1 MSDTS
6 KVPDILFLEQ
16 CGTRLKKYLN
26 FIKIEHTLF
35 SLPMIYSGVFLASHE
50 RPELSL
56 LILVLAAAIGARL
69 VAMTLNRII
78 DREIDKHNPRTM
90 RRELPSGKMNLKES
104 YGVLLFGFVL
114 YLVSAKLISDFC
126 FYLSPIPLIIF
137 VIYPY
142 LKRFT
147 PLAHFGVGLGLAM
160 GPLGGFF
167 AVTGSFA
174 RFGEALLLPF
184 FNLFWATGFDIIYS
198 TLDEEFDKKAGL
210 FSFPSRFGKKRALQ
224 ISGVLH
230 LLAFIVLAG
239 LVFISLKAIIAVPF
253 LLLSGF
259 LLWLE
264 QHKAEDV
271 ELAFFKINI
280 VVGVSIFLMILVSI

>member
-1 MSDTS
+1 M
-6 KVPDILFLEQ
+6 
-16 CGTRLKKYLN
+16 KKYLN

-35 SLPMIYSGVFLASHE
+35 SLPMIYSGVFLASKE
-50 RPELSL
+50 MPTTGL
-56 LILVLAAAIGARL
+56 LVLVLTATIGARL

-78 DREIDKHNPRTM
+78 DRKIDRHNPRTIN
-90 RRELPSGKMNLKES
+90 RELPSGTMNLKES
-104 YGVLLFGFVL
+104 YGVLFLGFAL
-114 YLVSAKLISDFC
+114 YLVSAKMISDFC
-126 FYLSPIPLIIF
+126 FYLSPIPLIVF
-137 VIYPY
+137 VVYPY

-147 PLAHFGVGLGLAM
+147 PLAHFGVGMGLAM

-167 AVTGSFA
+167 AVTGSTH
-174 RFGEALLLPF
+174 RFGEALLLPL

-210 FSFPSRFGKKRALQ
+210 FSFPSRFGKKHALQ
-224 ISGVLH
+224 ISGALH
-230 LLAFIVLAG
+230 ILAFFVLVA
-239 LVFISLKAIIAVPF
+239 LVLISLKALIALPF

-280 VVGVSIFLMILVSI
+280 VVGFSILIMILVSV

>member
-1 MSDTS
+1 M
-6 KVPDILFLEQ
+6 
-16 CGTRLKKYLN
+16 KKYLN

-35 SLPMIYSGVFLASHE
+35 SLPMIYSGVFLASKE
-50 RPELSL
+50 RPSILL
-56 LILVLAAAIGARL
+56 LIVVLAAAIGARL

-78 DREIDKHNPRTM
+78 DREIDKHNPRTIN
-90 RRELPSGKMNLKES
+90 RELPSGKMNLKES
-104 YGVLLFGFVL
+104 YAVLFFGLAL

-147 PLAHFGVGLGLAM
+147 PMAHFGVGMGLAM

-167 AVTGSFA
+167 AVTGSLE
-174 RFGEALLLPF
+174 RFGEALLLPL

-224 ISGVLH
+224 ISGALH
-230 LLAFIVLAG
+230 ILAFITLIA
-239 LVFISLKAIIAVPF
+239 LVYFSLHALIALPF
-253 LLLSGF
+253 LFLSGF

-280 VVGVSIFLMILVSI
+280 VVGFSILVMILVSI

>member
-1 MSDTS
+1 
-6 KVPDILFLEQ
+6 
-16 CGTRLKKYLN
+16 
-26 FIKIEHTLF
+26 
-35 SLPMIYSGVFLASHE
+35 MIYSGVFLASHE
-50 RPELSL
+50 APSVQLMF
-56 LILVLAAAIGARL
+56 LVLTAAIGARL

-78 DREIDKHNPRTM
+78 DRRIDKHNPRTLN
-90 RRELPSGKMNLKES
+90 RELPSGAMNLKES
-104 YGVLLFGFVL
+104 YFVL
-114 YLVSAKLISDFC
+114 FFGLALYVISAKLISDFC
-126 FYLSPIPLIIF
+126 FFLSPIPLIIF

-147 PLAHFGVGLGLAM
+147 PMAHFGVGLGLAM

-167 AVTGSFA
+167 AVTGSME
-174 RFGEALLLPF
+174 RFGEAMLLPF

-210 FSFPSRFGKKRALQ
+210 FSFPSRFGKKKALR
-224 ISGVLH
+224 ISGILH
-230 LLAFIVLAG
+230 VLAFFTLTA
-239 LVFISLKAIIAVPF
+239 LVYYSLHALIALPF
-253 LLLSGF
+253 LFLSGF

-280 VVGVSIFLMILVSI
+280 VVGFSILLMIIVSV

>member
-1 MSDTS
+1 M
-6 KVPDILFLEQ
+6 
-16 CGTRLKKYLN
+16 KKYLN

-35 SLPMIYSGVFLASHE
+35 SLPMIYSGVFLASKE
-50 RPELSL
+50 RPSIL
-56 LILVLAAAIGARL
+56 LLMLVLAAAVGARL

-78 DREIDKHNPRTM
+78 DREIDKYNPRTIN
-90 RRELPSGKMNLKES
+90 RELPSGKMNLKES
-104 YGVLLFGFVL
+104 YVVLILGLAL

-137 VIYPY
+137 IIYPY

-147 PLAHFGVGLGLAM
+147 PMAHFGVGMGLAM

-167 AVTGSFA
+167 AVTGSFE
-174 RFGEALLLPF
+174 RFGEALLLPL

-224 ISGVLH
+224 ISGGLH
-230 LLAFIVLAG
+230 ILAFVTLIA
-239 LVFISLKAIIAVPF
+239 LVYFSLHALIALPSLF
-253 LLLSGF
+253 LSGF

-280 VVGVSIFLMILVSI
+280 VVGFSILVMILVSI

>member
-1 MSDTS
+1 M
-6 KVPDILFLEQ
+6 
-16 CGTRLKKYLN
+16 KKYLS

-35 SLPMIYSGVFLASHE
+35 SLPMIYSGVFLASKE
-50 RPELSL
+50 QPSVQL
-56 LILVLAAAIGARL
+56 LVFVLIAAIGARL

-78 DREIDKHNPRTM
+78 DREIDRHNPRTLN
-90 RRELPSGKMNLKES
+90 RELPSGKMNLRQS
-104 YGVLLFGFVL
+104 YGVLIAGLVL
-114 YLVSAKLISDFC
+114 YVVSAKMISDFC
-126 FYLSPIPLIIF
+126 FYLSPIPLVVF
-137 VIYPY
+137 VVYPY

-147 PLAHFGVGLGLAM
+147 PLAHFGVGMGLAM

-167 AVTGSFA
+167 AVTGSA
-174 RFGEALLLPF
+174 ERFGESLLLPL

-198 TLDEEFDKKAGL
+198 TLDEGFDKKAGL
-210 FSFPSRFGKKRALQ
+210 YSFPSRFGKARALQ
-224 ISGVLH
+224 ISAMLH
-230 LLAFIVLAG
+230 VLAFIVLIA
-239 LVFISLKAIIAVPF
+239 LVIISLKALIALPF

-280 VVGVSIFLMILVSI
+280 VVGVSILVMILVSI

>member
-1 MSDTS
+1 M
-6 KVPDILFLEQ
+6 
-16 CGTRLKKYLN
+16 KKYLS

-35 SLPMIYSGVFLASHE
+35 SLPMIYSGVFLASKE
-50 RPELSL
+50 QPSLSL
-56 LILVLAAAIGARL
+56 LVLVLTAAIGARL
-69 VAMTLNRII
+69 VAMTLNRIV
-78 DREIDKHNPRTM
+78 DREIDKHNPRTLK
-90 RRELPSGKMNLKES
+90 RELPSGVMNLRQS
-104 YGVLLFGFVL
+104 YGVLVAGLAL
-114 YLVSAKLISDFC
+114 YLISAKLISDFC
-126 FYLSPIPLIIF
+126 FMLSPIPLAVF
-137 VIYPY
+137 VVYPY

-147 PLAHFGVGLGLAM
+147 PLAHFGVGMGLAM

-167 AVTGSFA
+167 AVTGSA
-174 RFGEALLLPF
+174 ERLGEALLLPL

-210 FSFPSRFGKKRALQ
+210 YSFPSRFGKGTALK
-224 ISGVLH
+224 ISAFLH
-230 LLAFIVLAG
+230 VLAFLVLVA
-239 LVFISLKAIIAVPF
+239 LVVMSLKALIALPF

-280 VVGVSIFLMILVSI
+280 VVGFSILVMILVSL

>member
-1 MSDTS
+1 M
-6 KVPDILFLEQ
+6 
-16 CGTRLKKYLN
+16 KKYLS

-35 SLPMIYSGVFLASHE
+35 SLPMIYSGVFLASKE
-50 RPELSL
+50 QPSVRL
-56 LILVLAAAIGARL
+56 LILVLIAAIGARL

-78 DREIDKHNPRTM
+78 DREIDKHNPRTIQ
-90 RRELPSGKMNLKES
+90 RELPSGKMNLKES
-104 YGVLLFGFVL
+104 YGVLLAGL
-114 YLVSAKLISDFC
+114 LMYLVSAKMISDFC
-126 FYLSPIPLIIF
+126 LYLSPIPLVVF

-142 LKRFT
+142 LKRYT
-147 PLAHFGVGLGLAM
+147 PLAHFGVGMGLAM

-167 AVTGSFA
+167 AVTGSME
-174 RFGEALLLPF
+174 RFGESLLLPL

-198 TLDEEFDKKAGL
+198 TLDEAFDKKAGL
-210 FSFPSRFGKKRALQ
+210 FSFPSRFGKVKALQ

-230 LLAFIVLAG
+230 VLAFFVLIA
-239 LVFISLKAIIAVPF
+239 LVLISLKALIALPF

-280 VVGVSIFLMILVSI
+280 VVGFSILAMILVSI

>member
-1 MSDTS
+1 M
-6 KVPDILFLEQ
+6 
-16 CGTRLKKYLN
+16 KKYLS

-35 SLPMIYSGVFLASHE
+35 SLPMIYSGVFLASKE
-50 RPELSL
+50 RPSTLL
-56 LILVLAAAIGARL
+56 LILVLVAAVGARL

-78 DREIDKHNPRTM
+78 DREIDKHNPRTIN
-90 RRELPSGKMNLKES
+90 RELPSGKMNLTQS
-104 YGVLLFGFVL
+104 YGVLLVGLVL
-114 YLVSAKLISDFC
+114 YLISAKMISDFC
-126 FYLSPIPLIIF
+126 FYLSPIPLIVF
-137 VIYPY
+137 VVYPY

-147 PLAHFGVGLGLAM
+147 PLAHFGVGMGLAM

-167 AVTGSFA
+167 AVTGSID
-174 RFGEALLLPF
+174 RFGEALLLPL

-198 TLDEEFDKKAGL
+198 TLDEQFDKKAGL
-210 FSFPSRFGKKRALQ
+210 FSFPSRFGKVRALQ
-224 ISGVLH
+224 ISGALH
-230 LLAFIVLAG
+230 ILAFFVLIA
-239 LVFISLKAIIAVPF
+239 LVVISLKALIALPF

-280 VVGVSIFLMILVSI
+280 VVGFSILVMILVSI